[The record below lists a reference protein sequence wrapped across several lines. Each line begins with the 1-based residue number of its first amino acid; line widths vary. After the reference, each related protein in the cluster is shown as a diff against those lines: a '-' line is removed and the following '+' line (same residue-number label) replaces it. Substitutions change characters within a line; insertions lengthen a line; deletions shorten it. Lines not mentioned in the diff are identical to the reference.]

1 MWWGLPALDL
11 LALAVF
17 VLCWAGYAAVVDR
30 VPAIRARSVIAAMD
44 EHRRRWMLALLERD
58 NRIMDTQI
66 IGNLM
71 NSTSFLANTSIFILG
86 GLVALLGAPDLGQR
100 VLSSLPFAAPPT
112 NDWAW
117 EMRIG
122 LLILIFI
129 RAFFDLTWAL
139 RQFNYGSIVVGGI
152 PPGRGHVNQAEAAAK
167 VLNRAARHFNTGL
180 RAYYFGLAALAWIV
194 HPVALMLA
202 SLLVLRELHRREFR
216 SVSREALT
224 LGSRPAA

>member
-1 MWWGLPALDL
+1 MPWGLPALDL
-11 LALAVF
+11 LALVVF
-17 VLCWAGYAAVVDR
+17 ALCWVGYAAVVDR
-30 VPAIRARSVIAAMD
+30 VPRIRDRSVIAAMD
-44 EHRRRWMLALLERD
+44 AHRRRWMVAMLDRE

-71 NSTSFLANTSIFILG
+71 GSTSFLANTSIFILG
-86 GLVALLGAPDLGQR
+86 GLVALIGAPDLGQR
-100 VLSSLPFAAPPT
+100 VLASLPFAAPPE

-122 LLILIFI
+122 LLLLIFI
-129 RAFFDLTWAL
+129 RAFFELTWAL

-152 PPGRGHVNQAEAAAK
+152 GQGEGERPRALMAAQ

-194 HPVALMLA
+194 HPLAFVLA
-202 SLLVLRELHRREFR
+202 SLLVVDLD
-216 SVSREALT
+216 
-224 LGSRPAA
+224 LG